1 MGYIMFKLQHTL
13 CLWGMGAIA
22 VMCMALLAGCADKTQ
37 QSWHWEQ
44 DGVNRYLVRQPNSTP
59 SRITSRKNID
69 KRAFFLD
76 DVAYF
81 DRELTRPVKNA
92 RIIINKTKRK
102 LYLLEGSRV
111 VKIYP
116 VSLGF
121 DPINDK
127 VKQGDGRT
135 PEGRFYICTK
145 NAQSKYHL
153 SLGISYPDM
162 EDAERGLRQGLIT
175 KKEYDKIV
183 WAIRH
188 GKRPPWSTKLGGAIC
203 IHGGGVAWN
212 WTAGCIALKNS
223 DIEELFKV
231 VPTGTPVIIE
241 KMGTRTAE
249 LHGLGFDKAGYN

>member
-1 MGYIMFKLQHTL
+1 MGYMKLNGYGASRLLSLFAMIAAMIM
-13 CLWGMGAIA
+13 
-22 VMCMALLAGCADKTQ
+22 LLGCADKSQ
-37 QSWHWEQ
+37 QSWYWDQ
-44 DGVNRYLVRQPNSTP
+44 DSGSKYRVRKPESPSVSLADNRV
-59 SRITSRKNID
+59 K
-69 KRAFFLD
+69 KRPLYLD
-76 DVAYF
+76 DVNYF
-81 DRELTRPVKNA
+81 DRELKRPVKNA
-92 RIIINKTKRK
+92 KIVVNKTKRK
-102 LYLLEGSRV
+102 LYLFEGDRV
-111 VKIYP
+111 IKIYP

-121 DPINDK
+121 DPFNDK
-127 VKQGDGRT
+127 VRQGDGRT
-135 PEGRFYICTK
+135 PEGRFYVCTK

-153 SLGISYPDM
+153 SLGISYPSL

-223 DIEELFKV
+223 DIEELFRV

-241 KMGTRTAE
+241 KLGTRTAE
-249 LHGLGFDKAGYN
+249 LGHEELKAGYN